1 MTVSNSSAS
10 DRYRDSV
17 FNRARENAALHNFV
31 SKEQRRTHRCINPIS
46 TRRKENA

>member
-17 FNRARENAALHNFV
+17 FNRARENAAVHNFI
-31 SKEQRRTHRCINPIS
+31 SKERRTHCCITPIS

>member
-31 SKEQRRTHRCINPIS
+31 SKEHRTHRCINPIS